1 MLRNMSPGRT
11 VTPGYVVIYPNRDKA
26 ASKTTKAI
34 VALILIVSVVL
45 MLIVTIGG
53 WSKLQGMKPINL
65 VWCIAYLIIAFY
77 VFARWTRGL
86 LPMAAALGI
95 LLLILSVIAGVGV
108 SGTSW
113 FDRNHAGF
121 ASPHALFGG
130 TGLSPDTLGLVTL
143 LLAPVQLLLII
154 FSMQGFAQAWNVE
167 MEVPA
172 DEARRRGHAPPS
184 KPSPPEPAA
193 A

>member
-11 VTPGYVVIYPNRDKA
+11 LTPGYVVIYPNRDKA
-26 ASKTTKAI
+26 ASKATKAI
-34 VALILIVSVVL
+34 VALILIVSVAL
-45 MLIVTIGG
+45 MLVVTIGG
-53 WSKLQGMKPINL
+53 WSKLQGMKPINFA
-65 VWCIAYLIIAFY
+65 WCIAYLILAFY
-77 VFARWTRGL
+77 VFARWSRGV

-95 LLLILSVIAGVGV
+95 LLLILSLIAGLGV
-108 SGTSW
+108 TGTSW
-113 FDRNHAGF
+113 FDRTNAGF
-121 ASPHALFGG
+121 GAAQSLFGG

-167 MEVPA
+167 MEVPE
-172 DEARRRGHAPPS
+172 DEARGRGHAPPS
-184 KPSPPEPAA
+184 KPSSPKPAA

>member
-26 ASKTTKAI
+26 ASKATKAI
-34 VALILIVSVVL
+34 VALILIVSVAL
-45 MLIVTIGG
+45 MLIATIGG
-53 WSKLQGMKPINL
+53 WSKLRGMKPINFA
-65 VWCIAYLIIAFY
+65 WCIAYLILAFY
-77 VFARWTRGL
+77 VFARWSRGV

-95 LLLILSVIAGVGV
+95 LLLILSLIAGLGV
-108 SGTSW
+108 TGTSW
-113 FDRNHAGF
+113 FDRSNAGF
-121 ASPHALFGG
+121 GAAQSLFGG
-130 TGLSPDTLGLVTL
+130 TGLSADTLGLVTL

-167 MEVPA
+167 MEVPE

-184 KPSPPEPAA
+184 KPSSPKPAA